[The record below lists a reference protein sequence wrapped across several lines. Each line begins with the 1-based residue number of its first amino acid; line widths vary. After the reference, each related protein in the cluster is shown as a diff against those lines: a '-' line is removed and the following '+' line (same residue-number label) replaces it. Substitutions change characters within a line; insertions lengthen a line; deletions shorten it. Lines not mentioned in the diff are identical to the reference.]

1 MIVNLI
7 WFHRLLIACGTIF
20 CASFAAYEF
29 ALFMR
34 EGGTGKLIL
43 AIVFAV
49 LSVLLFWYLR
59 NLRRFLKLPGPGTK
73 T

>member
-1 MIVNLI
+1 MMLNLI
-7 WFHRLLIACGTIF
+7 WFHRVLIACGAIF
-20 CASFAAYEF
+20 CASFGAYEF

-34 EGGTGKLIL
+34 VGGAGKLVL
-43 AIVFAV
+43 AIVFAI

-59 NLRRFLKLPGPGTK
+59 NLKRFLKLPGPRSK